1 VQVARSFLHRADWLV
16 VPDAAPGKGI
26 CQKLVH
32 LIKIKEASTPLL
44 DEDKDDVEE
53 GESEDDR
60 AADGVEPGVDWVQ
73 HLIERRAGEWR
84 VGIGI
89 IHF

>member
-1 VQVARSFLHRADWLV
+1 MSTTGTFDKRS
-16 VPDAAPGKGI
+16 K
-26 CQKLVH
+26 K
-32 LIKIKEASTPLL
+32 ASAPLL

-60 AADGVEPGVDWVQ
+60 AAAGVEPGVDWVQ
-73 HLIERRAGEWR
+73 HLLEWRAGEWR

-89 IHF
+89 ILF

>member
-1 VQVARSFLHRADWLV
+1 M
-16 VPDAAPGKGI
+16 
-26 CQKLVH
+26 H

-73 HLIERRAGEWR
+73 HLNERRAGEWR

>member
-1 VQVARSFLHRADWLV
+1 M
-16 VPDAAPGKGI
+16 
-26 CQKLVH
+26 H

-73 HLIERRAGEWR
+73 HLFERRAGEWR